1 MVECIDVCCRR
12 TNWNITLEVGFN
24 QDALEQVT
32 SP

>member
-12 TNWNITLEVGFN
+12 TNWSTTLEVGFN